1 MCDHLSQ
8 ALATVTPCC
17 MDCDLDAFTLK
28 LSLVMVNAT
37 GTNDA
42 RTPSRLSCLTSEAWG
57 PSLCSPPMPVALQL
71 RTLAIIVI

>member
-8 ALATVTPCC
+8 APATVTSCY

-42 RTPSRLSCLTSEAWG
+42 RTPSWLSCLTSEAWDS
-57 PSLCSPPMPVALQL
+57 SLSSTSMPVALQL